1 MMGVVFALLTVGL
14 CGGSGTGKTE
24 AQADFALCGIPGLD
38 TDQVYHALI
47 ATDTPLSRELAE
59 SFGKGILTSDGG
71 VDRAALAS
79 LVFGNDEESARRRK
93 LLNTIT
99 HRAVLGECRKWLA
112 EQRKA
117 GAYAA
122 IINAPL
128 LFESGFYTEC
138 DLTVAIL
145 APREERIARIM
156 ARDGI
161 SPENAVRRIDAQLD
175 DEYLIAHTDHQIDN
189 NGQRADLYL
198 KVARLASIIK
208 NISEGTK
215 NGQQ

>member
-1 MMGVVFALLTVGL
+1 MGVVFALLTVGL

-24 AQADFALCGIPGLD
+24 AQADFLLCGIPGLD
-38 TDQVYHALI
+38 TDLVYHALI
-47 ATDTPLSRELAE
+47 ATDTPLSRDLAAC
-59 SFGKGILTSDGG
+59 FGEKILTAYGG
-71 VDRAALAS
+71 VDRAALAL
-79 LVFGNDEESARRRK
+79 LVFGNDEESAQRRT

-112 EQRKA
+112 EQREA

-128 LFESGFYTEC
+128 LFESGFHTEC
-138 DLTVAIL
+138 DLTVAVL

-161 SPENAVRRIDAQLD
+161 SRLNAERRIDAQLGD
-175 DEYLIAHTDHQIDN
+175 QYLTLHTDYQIDN
-189 NGQRADLYL
+189 NGQRADLYE
-198 KVARLASIIK
+198 KVAHLASIFR
-208 NISEGTK
+208 NISGESK
-215 NGQQ
+215 NGKQ